1 LDLRGNNELAGIPI
15 ILDTDIG
22 VDVDDV
28 WALAMMLRSP
38 ELDVRLITTTTG
50 DTVYAAKIVAKLLEA
65 AGRTDIPIGIG
76 IPLQATSQPHADWVK
91 GYDLA
96 NYPGEVL
103 RDGVGAIT
111 DAIRD
116 SKTPVTVV
124 GIGPLPNIAAAL
136 QRDPGMTANS
146 RFVGMHGSIRRGYLG
161 LPKPMAEYNVKQ
173 FTKASQA
180 VFSADWDFTLT
191 PLDTCGTVT
200 LSGERFAKV
209 RDSEDPLTAAVI
221 ENHRLWVAQTD
232 IPHAKEFD
240 SEKQS
245 STLYDTVAIYL
256 AFSEELL
263 VMESLRVLVNEKGQT
278 RIDES
283 GQPMRCAMDWKDYE
297 AFQDLLVKRL
307 TETPAPNGAA

>member
-1 LDLRGNNELAGIPI
+1 
-15 ILDTDIG
+15 
-22 VDVDDV
+22 
-28 WALAMMLRSP
+28 M
-38 ELDVRLITTTTG
+38 
-50 DTVYAAKIVAKLLEA
+50 
-65 AGRTDIPIGIG
+65 
-76 IPLQATSQPHADWVK
+76 
-91 GYDLA
+91 
-96 NYPGEVL
+96 
-103 RDGVGAIT
+103 
-111 DAIRD
+111 
-116 SKTPVTVV
+116 
-124 GIGPLPNIAAAL
+124 
-136 QRDPGMTANS
+136 
-146 RFVGMHGSIRRGYLG
+146 
-161 LPKPMAEYNVKQ
+161 
-173 FTKASQA
+173 
-180 VFSADWDFTLT
+180 FSTDWDFTLT

-200 LSGERFAKV
+200 LSGERFASV

-221 ENHRLWVAQTD
+221 ENHRLWVTQTD

-307 TETPAPNGAA
+307 TETPAPSGAA